1 MVGNYLKKL
10 NLSSNMKIRN
20 KKTQSYDRFR
30 FLLEYQ
36 VKKEPVLE
44 QEEDIIGDENQ
55 SVDVFD
61 EISGAIEGENN
72 VEKTN
77 QEKEIQPIENKTDI
91 DVDVNDN
98 ETFEDTATDLLK
110 IHSSKIDNL
119 TKYINDSVK
128 ILTVLNQKTSDIT
141 NNVDEMS
148 SKINQINQRVD
159 NLTPPTPLE
168 SLNQMV
174 KTTTGAQSIEDY
186 WNEYFAK
193 HGRTDLVNGSL
204 YYGNDQYNKNEK
216 GMSSGVYKKPELSDT
231 DIKDII
237 KNT

>member
-1 MVGNYLKKL
+1 MR
-10 NLSSNMKIRN
+10 IRN

-36 VKKEPVLE
+36 VKKSPVVE
-44 QEEDIIGDENQ
+44 EEDIMGDENQ
-55 SVDVFD
+55 SGDIFG
-61 EISGAIEGENN
+61 EISGAIDGENN
-72 VEKTN
+72 SEKPTQETN
-77 QEKEIQPIENKTDI
+77 IEPIENKTDI
-91 DVDVNDN
+91 DVDISDN
-98 ETFEDTATDLLK
+98 QTFEDTASDILK

-119 TKYINDSVK
+119 TQYINDSVK
-128 ILTVLNQKTSDIT
+128 ILKVLTQKTDDIT
-141 NNVDEMS
+141 SNVDEIGN
-148 SKINQINQRVD
+148 KVGELNQRVD

-168 SLNQMV
+168 SLNQMI

-204 YYGNDQYNKNEK
+204 YYDNNQYNKNEK
-216 GMSSGVYKKPELSDT
+216 GMSSGVYRNPELSDT

>member
-1 MVGNYLKKL
+1 MVDNYLKKL
-10 NLSSNMKIRN
+10 NLSSNMRIRN

-36 VKKEPVLE
+36 VKKSPVLE
-44 QEEDIIGDENQ
+44 EEDIISDENQ
-55 SVDVFD
+55 SGDIFG
-61 EISGAIEGENN
+61 EISGAIDGENN
-72 VEKTN
+72 IEKTA
-77 QEKEIQPIENKTDI
+77 QEINVEPIENKTDI
-91 DVDVNDN
+91 DVDVSDN
-98 ETFEDTATDLLK
+98 QTFEDTASDILK

-119 TKYINDSVK
+119 TQYINDSVK
-128 ILTVLNQKTSDIT
+128 ILKVLTQKTDDIT
-141 NNVDEMS
+141 SNVGEMS
-148 SKINQINQRVD
+148 NKVGELNQRVD

-193 HGRTDLVNGSL
+193 HGRTDLVSGSL
-204 YYGNDQYNKNEK
+204 YYDNNQYNKNEK
-216 GMSSGVYKKPELSDT
+216 GMSSGVYRNPELSDT

>member
-1 MVGNYLKKL
+1 MVDNYLKKL
-10 NLSSNMKIRN
+10 NLSSNMRIRN

-36 VKKEPVLE
+36 VKKSPVVE
-44 QEEDIIGDENQ
+44 EEDIMGDENQ
-55 SVDVFD
+55 SGDIFG
-61 EISGAIEGENN
+61 EISGAIDGENN
-72 VEKTN
+72 SEKPTQETN
-77 QEKEIQPIENKTDI
+77 IEPIENKTDI
-91 DVDVNDN
+91 DVDISDN
-98 ETFEDTATDLLK
+98 QTFEDTASDILK

-119 TKYINDSVK
+119 TQYINDSVK
-128 ILTVLNQKTSDIT
+128 ILKVLTQKTDDIT
-141 NNVDEMS
+141 SNVDEIGN
-148 SKINQINQRVD
+148 KVGELNQRVD

-168 SLNQMV
+168 SLNQMI

-204 YYGNDQYNKNEK
+204 YYDNNQYNKNEK
-216 GMSSGVYKKPELSDT
+216 GMSSGVYRNPELSDT